1 MKKYIAYGSNLNIGQ
16 MKKRC
21 PDFGRL
27 CWHRISRHIDVIT
40 LIKEN
45 NMITKKEIIEIIDG
59 GWGIDLNEEGNF
71 QHNGPGN
78 ILKSNKEPKFGLI
91 EPGKVWLY
99 IPNKIDQVFETY
111 EEMLDYK
118 IDGVSIYDRL
128 KNESIENICT
138 RILDDSG
145 LYK

>member
-1 MKKYIAYGSNLNIGQ
+1 
-16 MKKRC
+16 
-21 PDFGRL
+21 
-27 CWHRISRHIDVIT
+27 
-40 LIKEN
+40 
-45 NMITKKEIIEIIDG
+45 MITKKEIIEIIDG